1 MGLRHFSMKPPCNGN
16 SEPTLQFNLEV
27 YDGYSVTLR
36 INQSKR
42 PEGGIQHES
51 HMHCS
56 FYLLVL
62 GRVSVCTKWSDASSL
77 WLAADQ
83 QNSVIQS
90 REIMQAYIKHATA
103 IARFHSQLGQKWKLA
118 PSLGQHDIM
127 TSISNCIP
135 PLEFQFSSF
144 LFSFSF
150 SCWFNK
156 EGAILYLIS
165 MTSLS
170 TTNPV
175 LLRNN
180 SGSFSNNTQIVFFSW
195 PTWFGNTFLSLSHP

>member
-1 MGLRHFSMKPPCNGN
+1 
-16 SEPTLQFNLEV
+16 
-27 YDGYSVTLR
+27 
-36 INQSKR
+36 
-42 PEGGIQHES
+42 
-51 HMHCS
+51 MHCS
-56 FYLLVL
+56 FYFLVL
-62 GRVSVCTKWSDASSL
+62 GRVYTKWSDASSL

-135 PLEFQFSSF
+135 PLHFQFSSF

-150 SCWFNK
+150 LFLFPLVDLTKK
-156 EGAILYLIS
+156 EQFCNLFLWLPYPLQILSFCEITLVATLII
-165 MTSLS
+165 
-170 TTNPV
+170 
-175 LLRNN
+175 LR
-180 SGSFSNNTQIVFFSW
+180 SFSFPW
-195 PTWFGNTFLSLSHP
+195 PLP